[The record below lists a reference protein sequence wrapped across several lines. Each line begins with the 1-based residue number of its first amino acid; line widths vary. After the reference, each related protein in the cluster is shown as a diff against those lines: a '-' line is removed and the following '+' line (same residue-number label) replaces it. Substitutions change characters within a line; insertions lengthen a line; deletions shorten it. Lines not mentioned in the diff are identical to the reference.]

1 MIRKPKILLLDEATS
16 SLDINSEIEG
26 EVQKIINKYMEGKS
40 MITIAHRLSTV
51 ADCDEIIVLER
62 GSIIEKGTHEELLQ
76 KKGRYYELYQLSQ

>member
-16 SLDINSEIEG
+16 SLDINSEN

-62 GSIIEKGTHEELLQ
+62 GSIIEKGTHQELLQ